1 MDPLVVRQIGATDI
15 AITRL
20 GFGGGALGDA
30 FEVTSDDQAA
40 ATLSTAWEYG
50 INYYDTAPWYGN
62 TKSERRVGA
71 FLQCRPRDAY
81 FLNTKVGRIYF
92 EPSDLADFKANSPW
106 MKRWKGGLPLDLRF
120 DYTREGV
127 MRSFEDSLQRLG
139 LDRVDALTIHDL
151 DLKHQKSEDGV
162 AARFRELEQGG
173 GWAALTELK
182 ARGEIRAIGV
192 GINHVGMIPRFL
204 ERFPID
210 FFLVAMPYTL
220 LDQDCLDEEF
230 PLCRERGASVI
241 VGAVFCS
248 GILATGVQPGAKYG
262 YQDADSEVVGRVKRM
277 AAVGERHGVP
287 LGAAATQFPLGHPV
301 VASVIPGP
309 NSPAQMEQIRAWFK
323 HEIPADYWAE
333 LKAEGPL
340 RADAPVPV
348 A

>member
-1 MDPLVVRQIGATDI
+1 MDPLEVRQIGSTDV

-20 GFGGGALGDA
+20 GFGGGALGDP
-30 FEVTSDDQAA
+30 FEVTSDEQATDTIAA
-40 ATLSTAWEYG
+40 AWEFG

-71 FLQCRPRDAY
+71 FLQGRPRADY
-81 FLNTKVGRIYF
+81 FLNTKVGRVYL
-92 EPSDLADFKANSPW
+92 EPSDQDDYKANSPW

-120 DYTREGV
+120 DYTRDGV
-127 MRSFEDSLQRLG
+127 MRSHEDSLARLG

-151 DLKHQKSEDGV
+151 DLKHQKTEDGV
-162 AARFRELEQGG
+162 QARFLELEQGG
-173 GWAALTELK
+173 GWSALAALK
-182 ARGEIRAIGV
+182 AEGSIRAIGV
-192 GINHVGMIPRFL
+192 GINHAGMIPQFL

-220 LDQDCLDEEF
+220 LNQDCLDAEF
-230 PLCRERGASVI
+230 PLCEERGASVI

-248 GILATGVQPGAKYG
+248 GILATGPRPGAKYA
-262 YQDADSEVVGRVKRM
+262 YQDADSAVVARVERI
-277 AAVGERHGVP
+277 AAVAERHAVP
-287 LGAAATQFPLGHPV
+287 LGAAATQFPWGHPV

-309 NSPAQMEQIRAWFK
+309 NSPAQMEQNWAWAQ
-323 HEIPADYWAE
+323 HDIPAAFWLE
-333 LKAEGPL
+333 LKAEKLL